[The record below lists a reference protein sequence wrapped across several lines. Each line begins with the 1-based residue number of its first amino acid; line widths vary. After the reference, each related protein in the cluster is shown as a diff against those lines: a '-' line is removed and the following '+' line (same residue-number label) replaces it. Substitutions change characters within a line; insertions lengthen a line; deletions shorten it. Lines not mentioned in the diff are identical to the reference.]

1 MDEFMETFEATLRRL
16 KLKVTPRRLAVL
28 DAIAREST
36 FLSPEEVRDRLKGKL
51 KSIGLPTV
59 YRILEELAEGGVV
72 TRVMHDTRQLYYYF
86 CQNEK
91 HHHHFVC
98 VACRH
103 VEDVDLCMVD
113 ALEEEVSER
122 IKGRLFSHILQLQG
136 LCAKC
141 SAKEAGR

>member
-1 MDEFMETFEATLRRL
+1 METFATTLKRL

-28 DAIAREST
+28 DAIAHEST
-36 FLSPEEVRDRLKGKL
+36 FLSPEEIRDRLKGKL

-59 YRILEELAEGGVV
+59 YRILEELAQGGVV

-86 CQNEK
+86 CPNTK
-91 HHHHFVC
+91 HHHHFIC

-122 IKGRLFSHILQLQG
+122 IKGKLFSHILQLQG

-141 SAKEAGR
+141 SAKGTVR